1 MSTTIRIIFLVLLS
15 IWTNALLAAD
25 KPLPPTLMLK
35 SIEFVLVPAG
45 VFEMGSTKEEAFAAF
60 KDANLRSAMLEDHVF
75 VAEGPKHT
83 IYLDAYY
90 ISKYELTN
98 AQYRAFVNETGR
110 KPPID
115 PDTKQSLWETPDFSH
130 PDQPVVGVN
139 WFDAL
144 AFCKWLGAE
153 LPTEAQWEK
162 AARGPGRQKYPWGS
176 AFPSRKMAAF
186 SKYVPSPCRIGS
198 YPKNVSPYGAMDM
211 AGNVFEWCRDEYDA
225 GFYRRSPHENPVNAG
240 RLNRTSER
248 SIRGGAY
255 DYGTPF
261 LRSALRMRLPA
272 HVSFRNLGFRVVYT
286 P

>member
-1 MSTTIRIIFLVLLS
+1 MRTTIRIIFLVLLS
-15 IWTNALLAAD
+15 IWTNPLLAAD
-25 KPLPPTLMLK
+25 KPLSSTLMLK
-35 SIEFVLVPAG
+35 GIEFVLVPAG

-139 WFDAL
+139 WFDAV

-162 AARGPGRQKYPWGS
+162 ADRGPGRQKYPWGS
-176 AFPSRKMAAF
+176 AFPSR
-186 SKYVPSPCRIGS
+186 
-198 YPKNVSPYGAMDM
+198 
-211 AGNVFEWCRDEYDA
+211 
-225 GFYRRSPHENPVNAG
+225 
-240 RLNRTSER
+240 
-248 SIRGGAY
+248 
-255 DYGTPF
+255 
-261 LRSALRMRLPA
+261 
-272 HVSFRNLGFRVVYT
+272 
-286 P
+286 